1 MKEEKHI
8 AALIEVRET
17 IDEALKDPRGLL
29 PRQRRLMAALA
40 LGIQHL
46 VEIWLHRSGALK
58 PGACI
63 KHDWFQAEGRRLK
76 LRLAGVVTKDINNLK
91 SADRVLSLART
102 IETDR
107 NDIMYGAPLS
117 RDFVLREKL
126 ECLLELKK
134 TIEEE
139 TGDVKWD

>member
-8 AALIEVRET
+8 AALMEVRET

-58 PGACI
+58 PGACV
-63 KHDWFQAEGRRLK
+63 KHDWFQAEARRVK
-76 LRLAGVVTKDINNLK
+76 LRLAGALTKDIGTLEG
-91 SADRVLSLART
+91 ADRILSLART
-102 IETDR
+102 IETNR

-117 RDFVLREKL
+117 GDFALREKL
-126 ECLLELKK
+126 ECLFELKK

-139 TGDVKWD
+139 TGDIKWD